1 MAADPQRPPASL
13 SAVPPEAALARPCP
27 ASPWELFTT
36 FTLVSL
42 QAFGGA
48 LAHIERAV
56 VQKKRWLPADEFLGL
71 FAISQALP
79 GPTGISFCVLLGDRY
94 FGLRGAAAAL
104 AGFILV
110 PAVGVLMLAALFQH
124 FQSVPGLQGALHGMG
139 AASVGLISVTAGRM
153 LRSLRGQ
160 GLAMLVALLTF
171 SAVALLQVPVSAVML
186 TLGVV
191 SVGWAWRVLGQAQP
205 GAHP

>member
-1 MAADPQRPPASL
+1 L
-13 SAVPPEAALARPCP
+13 AVPAGLPLQEP

-56 VQKKRWLPADEFLGL
+56 VQKKRWLGAEEFLGL

-110 PAVGVLMLAALFQH
+110 PAVIVLTLAALFQH
-124 FQSVPGLQGALHGMG
+124 YQHLPGLQGALHGMG
-139 AASVGLISVTAGRM
+139 AASVGLITVTAVR
-153 LRSLRGQ
+153 LSRSLRGQ
-160 GLAMLVALLTF
+160 RLSILIAALTF
-171 SAVALLQVPVSAVML
+171 GAVALLHWPVSTVML
-186 TLGVV
+186 SLGVV
-191 SVGWAWRVLGQAQP
+191 SVAWAWHVLGR
-205 GAHP
+205 GAAPVRR

>member
-1 MAADPQRPPASL
+1 MAVDTPGDAGALHRPG
-13 SAVPPEAALARPCP
+13 
-27 ASPWELFTT
+27 SPWELFTT
-36 FTLVSL
+36 FTLITV

-56 VQKKRWLPADEFLGL
+56 VQKKRWLSAEEFLGL

-110 PAVGVLMLAALFQH
+110 PAIGVLALAALFQH
-124 FQSVPGLQGALHGMG
+124 FQHLPWLQGALHGMG
-139 AASVGLISVTAGRM
+139 AASVGLITVTAVRM
-153 LRSLRGQ
+153 LHSLRGDRL
-160 GLAMLVALLTF
+160 GLSVAALAF
-171 SAVALLQVPVSAVML
+171 VAVAGLQVPVGTLML
-186 TLGVV
+186 TLGLA
-191 SVGWAWRVLGQAQP
+191 SVAWAWRVLGRARSKEQR
-205 GAHP
+205 

>member
-1 MAADPQRPPASL
+1 MA
-13 SAVPPEAALARPCP
+13 AVPPRLPLAASAEPLPLRRP
-27 ASPWELFTT
+27 ASSWELFTT

-56 VQKKRWLPADEFLGL
+56 VQKKRWLSAEEFLGL
-71 FAISQALP
+71 FAISQAMP
-79 GPTGISFCVLLGDRY
+79 GPTGISFCVQLGDRY

-110 PAVGVLMLAALFQH
+110 PAVGVLTLAALFQN
-124 FQSVPGLQGALHGMG
+124 FQHLPWLQGALHGMG
-139 AASVGLISVTAGRM
+139 AASVGLITVTAVRM
-153 LRSLRGQ
+153 SRSLRGRS
-160 GLAMLVALLTF
+160 LSMLIAALTF
-171 SAVALLQVPVSAVML
+171 VAVALLHWPVSTVML

-191 SVGWAWRVLGQAQP
+191 SVAWSWRQLGRLRSPAEP
-205 GAHP
+205 